1 MTVLIPPRLEPGDR
15 VRVVSPAS
23 TPDLDLVARGVE
35 VLTGWGLQVEL
46 GQHVFDSV
54 GYLAGTDDDRLAD
67 LNDAF
72 RDPGVRA
79 VFATRGGK
87 GAYRISDQL
96 DFDAVRRDPK
106 PLVGFSDIT
115 AVHLSLWKECGL
127 VGIHG
132 AFVHPNEESECALHG
147 ALMSTDE
154 IVIRQDPKELSV
166 GLTDGGP
173 ATGFLMGG
181 NLNTVAHAVGGEL
194 SSLDGGILLIEDNLG
209 TGLGMIDR
217 QLTQLIK
224 SGLLDGL
231 RGIAVG
237 QFIGFEDERVNGW
250 SVLDVM
256 RDRIDLLD
264 VPVLGGLPIGH
275 GPQPATVPLGTLA
288 TIDPAGGTLTVA
300 AGVR

>member
-1 MTVLIPPRLEPGDR
+1 MTVLIPPRLVPGDR

-23 TPDLDLVARGVE
+23 TPEREFVARGVE
-35 VLTGWGLQVEL
+35 MLTDWGLKVEL
-46 GQHVFDSV
+46 GRHVFDRV
-54 GYLAGTDDDRLAD
+54 GYLAGTDGDRLAD

-96 DFDAVRRDPK
+96 DFGAVRRDPK
-106 PLVGFSDIT
+106 PLIGFSDIT
-115 AVHLSLWKECGL
+115 AVHLSLWKECRL
-127 VGIHG
+127 AAIHG
-132 AFVHPNEESECALHG
+132 PFADESVRQL
-147 ALMSTDE
+147 LLTTDE
-154 IVIRQDPKELSV
+154 IVIKQEPKELTAGV
-166 GLTDGGP
+166 TAGEP

-181 NLNTVAHAVGGEL
+181 NLNTIAHAVGSDLAG
-194 SSLDGGILLIEDNLG
+194 LDGGILLIEDNLT
-209 TGLGMIDR
+209 TGLGAIDR

-224 SGLLDGL
+224 SGRLDGL

-237 QFIGFEDERVNGW
+237 RFNGFEDTHANGW
-250 SVLDVM
+250 SLIDVL
-256 RDRIDLLD
+256 RDRLDLLA

-275 GPQPATVPLGTLA
+275 GPEPTPVPLGTLA
-288 TIDPAGGTLTVA
+288 TIDPVSGTLTVT